1 MATFALIPG
10 ADGRAW
16 YWHRLISELERRGH
30 DAVAAELP
38 VTDPSAGFDEYV
50 QAVVTAIGDGRGDLV
65 LVAQSLAGLIAPLV
79 TRRVPARLIVL
90 LNAMVPRPGETAGQW
105 WENTGHQAEADP
117 SDPVLA
123 FFHDVPPEVTEE
135 AMAAGAQPVRFD
147 TLFSQP
153 WPLAAWPKVE
163 TRFLQGRDDR
173 FLPLEF
179 QRRVVKGR
187 LGMEIDEMPGG
198 HLVALSRPGELADRL
213 VAYAESRPSSTGG
226 G

>member
-1 MATFALIPG
+1 
-10 ADGRAW
+10 
-16 YWHRLISELERRGH
+16 
-30 DAVAAELP
+30 
-38 VTDPSAGFDEYV
+38 
-50 QAVVTAIGDGRGDLV
+50 
-65 LVAQSLAGLIAPLV
+65 
-79 TRRVPARLIVL
+79 
-90 LNAMVPRPGETAGQW
+90 
-105 WENTGHQAEADP
+105 
-117 SDPVLA
+117 
-123 FFHDVPPEVTEE
+123 
-135 AMAAGAQPVRFD
+135 MAAGEQPVRFD

-179 QRRVVKGR
+179 QRRVVKER

-198 HLVALSRPGELADRL
+198 HLVALSRPAELADRL